1 MDFHCRVKASEME
14 KWIFFQIFDAFSASH
29 HIFVSFSAVL
39 MLEITF
45 SAFLENILKEISFL
59 ALFIAHSQ
67 K

>member
-1 MDFHCRVKASEME
+1 MDF
-14 KWIFFQIFDAFSASH
+14 FQVFDAFSASH